1 MESGYYDTRELS
13 HHLCMGIVLSLSK
26 SCKKNLLLLFR
37 LQTIGASNIEAIFAG
52 QSFKNLL
59 KDAQMEKKEK
69 RKKKKVK
76 FGPPPKCKFLFA
88 IKKLHQKS

>member
-13 HHLCMGIVLSLSK
+13 HHLCMGIVVSLSK
-26 SCKKNLLLLFR
+26 SYKILLLFR

-52 QSFKNLL
+52 QSFKILL
-59 KDAQMEKKEK
+59 KDRQKGG
-69 RKKKKVK
+69 KKKKVK
-76 FGPPPKCKFLFA
+76 LGPPPKCKFLFT

>member
-1 MESGYYDTRELS
+1 
-13 HHLCMGIVLSLSK
+13 MGIVVSLSK
-26 SCKKNLLLLFR
+26 SYKILLLFR

-52 QSFKNLL
+52 QSLKILL
-59 KDAQMEKKEK
+59 KILLQDGQRGEKKKK
-69 RKKKKVK
+69 RKKFM